1 MWHRL
6 FRRKSLDA
14 LSSEVEAPSG
24 LARTLGAVDLVAL
37 GIGAIVGAGIFA
49 TVGTAATGDAARL
62 GAGPAIMLSF
72 LLTGAVCA
80 VTALC
85 YAELAAMIPV
95 SGSAYT
101 YAFATL
107 GELVAW
113 IIGWD
118 LLIEYAAGNVAV
130 AISWAEYLQA
140 FLKTTIGTGFPPWLI
155 TGYRAAPPE
164 VIAAAPSLAGIPIL
178 INLPAILIVLAVTW
192 VLVIGV
198 KESAR
203 FNSVMVAIKLV
214 ILLFFVVVGVG
225 YFDLANW
232 FPPEAPTKWQ
242 GFAPNGMPGIAAG
255 AAVVFF
261 AYIGFDAVS
270 TAGEET
276 KNPKRDL
283 PIGILGSLVVCTIVY
298 MVVAAVLTGMISYTK
313 LNSADPLAVALT
325 DKGLTFATALVS
337 FGALVA
343 TTAVLLVFQM
353 GQPRIFYSM
362 ARDGLLPKWF
372 AKVHPKY
379 RTPAVTTIWTGVVVA
394 ALSGFFSIGE
404 IVDLTNIGTL
414 FAFALVCGGVLVLRV
429 IEPERPRPFRT
440 PLVWVV
446 APLGMASCVYL
457 MAYLPA
463 VTWVRFGVWLLIGL
477 IVYLTTV
484 VWRDAMVAAG
494 QPTGRASLITTAVGG
509 GLTVAVV
516 AGSITLGLWH

>member
-1 MWHRL
+1 MWSRL
-6 FRRKSLDA
+6 FRRKSLTA
-14 LSSEVEAPSG
+14 LASEASAPTG
-24 LARTLGAVDLVAL
+24 LARSLGSIDLVAL

-49 TVGTAATGDAARL
+49 TVGTAATGDAHRL
-62 GAGPAIMLSF
+62 GAGPAIILSF

-85 YAELAAMIPV
+85 YAELAAMIPI

-140 FLKTTIGTGFPPWLI
+140 FLRTALGTEIPAWLV
-155 TGYRAAPPE
+155 TGYRAAPPD
-164 VIAAAPSLAGIPIL
+164 VVAMAPRIGDIPIL

-198 KESAR
+198 KESSR
-203 FNSVMVAIKLV
+203 FNTIMVVIKLL
-214 ILLFFVVVGVG
+214 ILGFFVVVGVA

-232 FPPEAPTKWQ
+232 FPPGAASKWE

-325 DKGLTFATALVS
+325 EKGLTFATALVS

-343 TTAVLLVFQM
+343 TTAVLLVFQL

-372 AKVHPKY
+372 TKVHPKY
-379 RTPAVTTIWTGVVVA
+379 RTPSTTTIWTGVVVA

-414 FAFALVCGGVLVLRV
+414 FAFAIVCGGVLVLRV
-429 IEPERPRPFRT
+429 IEPARERPFRT

-446 APLGMASCVYL
+446 APLGMASCIYL
-457 MAYLPA
+457 MAYLPF

-477 IVYLTTV
+477 VVYVTTV
-484 VWRDAMVAAG
+484 VWKDAMVAGGQSPQRAG
-494 QPTGRASLITTAVGG
+494 WITGIAGLVG
-509 GLTVAVV
+509 TIVVV
-516 AGSITLGLWH
+516 AGSIAGGLWS